1 VNKPE
6 RKGRQM
12 GKVEDTQEN
21 FKICMDG
28 NCSTC
33 PSYPK
38 KSDEGLFCARGAS
51 KAHIEKKGCNC
62 PECPVWMDNG
72 LSGMYYCVKQSKE

>member
-1 VNKPE
+1 MKQKKAIE
-6 RKGRQM
+6 M
-12 GKVEDTQEN
+12 AKVEDTREN
-21 FKICMDG
+21 FKICMQG

-38 KSDEGLFCARGAS
+38 GKGEGLFCARVPS
-51 KAHIEKKGCNC
+51 KAKIEKRGCNC

-72 LSGMYYCVKQSKE
+72 LSSMYYCLQGPSA